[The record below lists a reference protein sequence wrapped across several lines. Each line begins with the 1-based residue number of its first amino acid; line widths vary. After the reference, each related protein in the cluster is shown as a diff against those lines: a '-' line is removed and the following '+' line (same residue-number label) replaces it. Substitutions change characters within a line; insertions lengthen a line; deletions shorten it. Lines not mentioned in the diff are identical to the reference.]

1 MQGLT
6 MAVIIRQTMP
16 PEASLDMMD
25 AVTKEMGVHED
36 PPAGL
41 IVHTHYE
48 EDGHVQILDV
58 WDSADAHKTFAQQ
71 RLRPAVET
79 VAHRHGMTAAP
90 APEVSVTEVHALV
103 RGR

>member
-1 MQGLT
+1 

-16 PEASLDMMD
+16 PEATLEMMD
-25 AVTKEMGVHED
+25 AVTTEMGVNED

-48 EDGHVQILDV
+48 DGGHVHILDI
-58 WDSADAHKTFAQQ
+58 WESADAHKSFAQD

-79 VAHRHGMTAAP
+79 VAQRHGMTAAP
-90 APEVSVTEVHALV
+90 APETSVTEVHGLV
-103 RGR
+103 RGN